1 VEEKLPNRWTMVV
14 AALVMQICL
23 GILYAYSVVRGPLTK
38 ELGYTVKQTGYPL
51 MASFFFFAVGMI
63 IAGRW
68 QDKAGPRT
76 VGLFGG
82 VLLAIGAAVAG
93 MLYTNLAGLI
103 IGYGVLGGL
112 GVGFA
117 YVTPIAT
124 CIKWFPDKRGTITG
138 LAVFGF
144 GAGTLVF
151 GPLLSKLITAYG
163 IATTFYIV
171 AAIMLVFV
179 CGSALMFQVPPAG
192 YKPAGWNPPAPAAG
206 AQVVKTNY
214 LPNEIIQ
221 TGSFWNLWFI
231 YFIGAAAGLMIIG
244 QAVPIGVEVAKLTK
258 TVAAGGLGI
267 MSLLNGL
274 GRLFWGSV
282 SDKLGRKNT
291 IIACFVLYILAFV
304 FVLPNSNTF
313 MLWLV
318 GVCAVGFAYGGYL
331 ALMPSLTAD
340 YFGTKSLGAN
350 YGYLFTAWG
359 IAGVG
364 GPFMIDFIKT
374 TTGAFTNAMY
384 ITAGACVVGII
395 LAFIAKPPKAESA
408 ALQEAGMK

>member
-1 VEEKLPNRWTMVV
+1 MAEEKVTNRWIMVG

-23 GILYAYSVVRGPLTK
+23 GILYAYSVFRGPLAK
-38 ELGYTVKQTGYPL
+38 EVHFTVKETGYPY
-51 MASFFFFAVGMI
+51 MASLFFFAVGMI

-76 VGLFGG
+76 VGIFGG

-93 MLYTNLAGLI
+93 ASYTSLPGLI
-103 IGYGVLGGL
+103 FGYGILGGL

-124 CIKWFPDKRGTITG
+124 CIKWFPDMRGTITG
-138 LAVFGF
+138 LAVLGF
-144 GAGTLVF
+144 GAGTVVF
-151 GPLLSKLITAYG
+151 GPLLTKLIASIG
-163 IATTFYIV
+163 IGPTLYTV
-171 AAIMLVFV
+171 SGIMLVFV
-179 CGSALMFQVPPAG
+179 CGAAAIFKVPPAG
-192 YKPAGWNPPAPAAG
+192 YKPAGWNPPAPVPG

-214 LPNEIIQ
+214 LPSEIIK
-221 TGSFWNLWFI
+221 TGSFWVLWLT

-244 QAVPIGVEVAKLTK
+244 QAVPIGVEVAKLDK
-258 TVAAGGLGI
+258 AVAAGGLAVMAI
-267 MSLLNGL
+267 FNGV
-274 GRLFWGSV
+274 GRLAWGSV
-282 SDKLGRKNT
+282 SDKLGRTKT
-291 IIACFVLYILAFV
+291 VIACFALYILAFV

-318 GVCAVGFAYGGYL
+318 GICAVGFAYGGYL

-350 YGYLFTAWG
+350 YGILFTAWG

-374 TTGAFTNAMY
+374 QTGAFTNAMY
-384 ITAGACVVGII
+384 VTAGACVLGII
-395 LAFIAKPPKAESA
+395 LAAMAKPPKPVVEA
-408 ALQEAGMK
+408 A

>member
-1 VEEKLPNRWTMVV
+1 MAEEKVTNRWIMVG

-76 VGLFGG
+76 VGIFGG

-93 MLYTNLAGLI
+93 AMYKDLTWLI

-151 GPLLSKLITAYG
+151 GPLLSKLIASSG
-163 IATTFYIV
+163 IATTFYTV

-179 CGSALMFQVPPAG
+179 CGAAAIFKVPPAG
-192 YKPAGWNPPAPAAG
+192 YKPVGWNPPAPAPG
-206 AQVVKTNY
+206 AQIVKTNY
-214 LPNEIIQ
+214 LPSEIAA
-221 TGSFWNLWFI
+221 TGSFWILWLIF
-231 YFIGAAAGLMIIG
+231 FIGSAAGLMIIG
-244 QAVPIGVEVAKLTK
+244 QAVPIGVQVAKLTPA
-258 TVAAGGLGI
+258 VAAGGLGI
-267 MSLLNGL
+267 MALLNGL

-282 SDKLGRKNT
+282 SDKLGRTKT
-291 IIACFVLYILAFV
+291 IMACFVVYILAFV
-304 FVLPNSNTF
+304 FVLPNSDTF

-331 ALMPSLTAD
+331 SLVPSMTAD

-350 YGYLFTAWG
+350 YGIVFTAWG

-364 GPFMIDFIKT
+364 GPFMIDYIKT
-374 TTGAFTNAMY
+374 ATGAFTNAMY
-384 ITAGACVVGII
+384 VTAGACVVGII
-395 LAFIAKPPKAESA
+395 LAAIAKPPKPVAEA
-408 ALQEAGMK
+408 A

>member
-1 VEEKLPNRWTMVV
+1 VEEKVPNRWTMVV

-23 GILYAYSVVRGPLTK
+23 GVLYAYSVFRGPLTK

-51 MASFFFFAVGMI
+51 MASFLFFAVGMI
-63 IAGRW
+63 FAGRW

-76 VGLFGG
+76 VGLVGG
-82 VLLAIGAAVAG
+82 VLLAIGCVIAG
-93 MLYTNLAGLI
+93 VMYKDLAGLI

-151 GPLLSKLITAYG
+151 GPLLSNLIKSSG
-163 IATTFYIV
+163 IATMFYTV
-171 AAIMLVFV
+171 SVIMLVFV
-179 CGSALMFQVPPAG
+179 CGAAAMFKVPPAG
-192 YKPAGWNPPAPAAG
+192 YKPAGWNPPAPAPG
-206 AQVVKTNY
+206 AQIVKTNY

-221 TGSFWNLWFI
+221 TGSFWTLWVI

-244 QAVPIGVEVAKLTK
+244 QAVPIGVEVAKLDKATA
-258 TVAAGGLGI
+258 AAGLGT
-267 MSLLNGL
+267 MALLNGI

-282 SDKLGRKNT
+282 SDKLGRTKT
-291 IIACFVLYILAFV
+291 IIACFVMYILAFV

-350 YGYLFTAWG
+350 YGYLFSAWG
-359 IAGVG
+359 IAGVC

-374 TTGAFTNAMY
+374 STGAFTNAMY
-384 ITAGACVVGII
+384 VTAGACVVGII
-395 LAFIAKPPKAESA
+395 LALIAKPPKAEA
-408 ALQEAGMK
+408 A

>member
-1 VEEKLPNRWTMVV
+1 MMDEKLPNRWTMVV

-23 GILYAYSVVRGPLTK
+23 GVLYAYSVVRGPLTK

-68 QDKAGPRT
+68 QDKAGPRK
-76 VGLFGG
+76 VGIVGG

-93 MLYTNLAGLI
+93 AMYKDLTWLI

-151 GPLLSKLITAYG
+151 GPLLSNLIKSSG
-163 IATTFYIV
+163 IATMFYTV
-171 AAIMLVFV
+171 SVIMLVFV
-179 CGSALMFQVPPAG
+179 CGAAAMFKVPPAG
-192 YKPAGWNPPAPAAG
+192 YKPAGWNPPAPAPG
-206 AQVVKTNY
+206 AQIVKTNY

-221 TGSFWNLWFI
+221 TGSFWTLWVI

-244 QAVPIGVEVAKLTK
+244 QAVPIGVQVAKLTPA
-258 TVAAGGLGI
+258 VAAGGLGV
-267 MSLLNGL
+267 MALLNGL
-274 GRLFWGSV
+274 GRLVWGSI
-282 SDKLGRKNT
+282 SDKLGRTKT
-291 IIACFVLYILAFV
+291 IIACFVMYILAFV
-304 FVLPNSNTF
+304 FVLPNSDTF
-313 MLWLV
+313 ILWLV

-374 TTGAFTNAMY
+374 QTGAFTNAMY

-395 LAFIAKPPKAESA
+395 LTAVAKPPKPEVA
-408 ALQEAGMK
+408 AA

>member
-1 VEEKLPNRWTMVV
+1 MEERLPNRWTMVA
-14 AALVMQICL
+14 AALVMQLCL
-23 GILYAYSVVRGPLTK
+23 GILYAYSVVRGPLMK
-38 ELGYTVKQTGYPL
+38 EVGYTVKQAGYPY
-51 MASFFFFAVGMI
+51 MASLFFFAVGMI
-63 IAGRW
+63 MAGRW
-68 QDKAGPRT
+68 QDKAGPKI
-76 VGLFGG
+76 VGITGG
-82 VLLAIGAAVAG
+82 VLLALGAAVAG
-93 MLYTNLAGLI
+93 AMYTNLGGLI
-103 IGYGVLGGL
+103 FGYGILGGL

-151 GPLLSKLITAYG
+151 GPLLSKLIATRG
-163 IATTFYIV
+163 IGPTFYIV

-179 CGSALMFQVPPAG
+179 CGAAAMFKVPPAG
-192 YKPAGWNPPAPAAG
+192 YKPAGWNPPAPVPG

-214 LPNEIIQ
+214 LPGEIIQ
-221 TGSFWNLWFI
+221 TGSFWTLWLI

-244 QAVPIGVEVAKLTK
+244 QAVPIGVEVAKLDK
-258 TVAAGGLGI
+258 AVAAGGLGI
-267 MSLLNGL
+267 MALLNGL
-274 GRLFWGSV
+274 GRLFWGGM
-282 SDKLGRKNT
+282 SDKLGRTKT
-291 IIACFVLYILAFV
+291 VMACFVVYILAFV
-304 FVLPNSNTF
+304 FVLPNSSTF
-313 MLWLV
+313 LIWLV

-374 TTGAFTNAMY
+374 ATGAFTNAMY
-384 ITAGACVVGII
+384 ITAAACVVGIV
-395 LAFIAKPPKAESA
+395 LAALAKPPKPVAETA
-408 ALQEAGMK
+408 

>member
-1 VEEKLPNRWTMVV
+1 MMDEKLPNRWTMVV

-23 GILYAYSVVRGPLTK
+23 GVLYAYSVVRGPLTK

-51 MASFFFFAVGMI
+51 MASFLFFAVGMI
-63 IAGRW
+63 FAGRW

-76 VGLFGG
+76 VGLVGG
-82 VLLAIGAAVAG
+82 VLLAIGCVIAG
-93 MLYTNLAGLI
+93 VMYKDLAGLI
-103 IGYGVLGGL
+103 IGYGVIGGL

-151 GPLLSKLITAYG
+151 GPLIGKLIASNG
-163 IATTFYIV
+163 IATTFFII

-179 CGSALMFQVPPAG
+179 CGAAAMFKVPPAG
-192 YKPAGWNPPAPAAG
+192 YKPAGWNPPAPAPG
-206 AQVVKTNY
+206 AQIVKTNY
-214 LPNEIIQ
+214 LPNEIIK
-221 TGSFWNLWFI
+221 TSSFWVLWFI
-231 YFIGAAAGLMIIG
+231 FFIGAAAGLMIIG
-244 QAVPIGVEVAKLTK
+244 QAVPIGVEVAKLDKATA
-258 TVAAGGLGI
+258 AAGLGT
-267 MSLLNGL
+267 MALLNGI

-282 SDKLGRKNT
+282 SDKLGRTKT
-291 IIACFVLYILAFV
+291 IIACFVMYILAFV

-350 YGYLFTAWG
+350 YGYLFSAWG
-359 IAGVG
+359 IAGVC

-374 TTGAFTNAMY
+374 STGAFTNAMY
-384 ITAGACVVGII
+384 VTAGACVVGII
-395 LAFIAKPPKAESA
+395 LALIAKPPKAEA
-408 ALQEAGMK
+408 A

>member
-1 VEEKLPNRWTMVV
+1 MAEEKVTNRWIMVA

-23 GILYAYSVVRGPLTK
+23 GILYAYSVFRGPLTK
-38 ELGYTVKQTGYPL
+38 ELGYTVKQTGYPY
-51 MASFFFFAVGMI
+51 MASLFFFAVGMI

-68 QDKAGPRT
+68 QDKAGPRK
-76 VGLFGG
+76 VGIAGG

-93 MLYTNLAGLI
+93 MLYKDLAGLI
-103 IGYGVLGGL
+103 FGYGILGGL

-124 CIKWFPDKRGTITG
+124 CIKWFPDMRGTITG
-138 LAVFGF
+138 LAVLGF
-144 GAGTLVF
+144 GAGTVVF
-151 GPLLSKLITAYG
+151 GPLLTKLIASIG
-163 IATTFYIV
+163 IGPTLFTV
-171 AAIMLVFV
+171 AGIMLVFV
-179 CGSALMFQVPPAG
+179 CGAAAIFQVPPAG
-192 YKPAGWNPPAPAAG
+192 YKPAGWNPPAPAPG
-206 AQVVKTNY
+206 AQVIKTNY
-214 LPNEIIQ
+214 LPSEIAK
-221 TGSFWNLWFI
+221 TGSFWVLWLT

-244 QAVPIGVEVAKLTK
+244 QAVPIGVEVAKLDK
-258 TVAAGGLGI
+258 AVAATGLGT
-267 MSLLNGL
+267 MALLNGL

-282 SDKLGRKNT
+282 SDKLGRTKT
-291 IIACFVLYILAFV
+291 VIACFVMYILAFV

-318 GVCAVGFAYGGYL
+318 GICAVGFAYGGYL

-384 ITAGACVVGII
+384 ITAGACVVGIL
-395 LAFIAKPPKAESA
+395 LAAIAKPPKAEA
-408 ALQEAGMK
+408 A

>member
-1 VEEKLPNRWTMVV
+1 M
-14 AALVMQICL
+14 
-23 GILYAYSVVRGPLTK
+23 K
-38 ELGYTVKQTGYPL
+38 EVGYTVKEAGYPY
-51 MASFFFFAVGMI
+51 MASLFFFAVGMI
-63 IAGRW
+63 VAGRW

-76 VGLFGG
+76 VGIAGG
-82 VLLAIGAAVAG
+82 VLLALGAAVAG
-93 MLYTNLAGLI
+93 TLYKSLGGLI
-103 IGYGVLGGL
+103 FGYGILGGL

-151 GPLLSKLITAYG
+151 GPLLSQLIASSG
-163 IATTFYIV
+163 IATAFYTV
-171 AAIMLVFV
+171 AAIMLIFV
-179 CGSALMFQVPPAG
+179 CGAAAIFKVPPAG
-192 YKPAGWNPPAPAAG
+192 YKPAGWNPPAPAPG

-214 LPNEIIQ
+214 LPNEIIK
-221 TGSFWNLWFI
+221 TGSFWILWFT

-244 QAVPIGVEVAKLTK
+244 QAVPIGVQVAKLTAP
-258 TVAAGGLGI
+258 VAAAGLGT
-267 MSLLNGL
+267 MALLNGL

-282 SDKLGRKNT
+282 SDKLGRTKT
-291 IIACFVLYILAFV
+291 VMACFVVYILAFV
-304 FVLPNSNTF
+304 FVLPNSDTF
-313 MLWLV
+313 TLWLV

-350 YGYLFTAWG
+350 YGYLFSAWG
-359 IAGVG
+359 VAGVG

-374 TTGAFTNAMY
+374 QTGAFTNAMY
-384 ITAGACVVGII
+384 VTAAACVVGIV
-395 LAFIAKPPKAESA
+395 LAGMAKPPKAEA
-408 ALQEAGMK
+408 A

>member
-1 VEEKLPNRWTMVV
+1 MMDEKLPNRWTMVV

-23 GILYAYSVVRGPLTK
+23 GVLYAYSVVRGPLTK

-51 MASFFFFAVGMI
+51 MASFAFFAVGMI

-68 QDKAGPRT
+68 QDKAGPRK
-76 VGLFGG
+76 VGIVGG

-93 MLYTNLAGLI
+93 AMYKDLTWLI

-151 GPLLSKLITAYG
+151 GPLLSNLIKSSG
-163 IATTFYIV
+163 IATMFYTV
-171 AAIMLVFV
+171 SVIMLVFV
-179 CGSALMFQVPPAG
+179 CGAAAMFKVPPAG
-192 YKPAGWNPPAPAAG
+192 YKPAGWNPPAPAPG
-206 AQVVKTNY
+206 AQIVKTNY
-214 LPNEIIQ
+214 LPSEIVK
-221 TGSFWNLWFI
+221 TGSFWTLWVI

-244 QAVPIGVEVAKLTK
+244 QAVPIGVQVAKLTPA
-258 TVAAGGLGI
+258 VAAGGLGV
-267 MSLLNGL
+267 MALLNGL
-274 GRLFWGSV
+274 GRLVWGSI
-282 SDKLGRKNT
+282 SDKLGRTKT
-291 IIACFVLYILAFV
+291 IIACFVMYILAFV
-304 FVLPNSNTF
+304 FVLPNSDTF
-313 MLWLV
+313 ILWLV

-350 YGYLFTAWG
+350 YGFLFSAWG

-374 TTGAFTNAMY
+374 QTGAFTNAMY

-395 LAFIAKPPKAESA
+395 LTAIAKPPKPEVA
-408 ALQEAGMK
+408 AA

>member
-1 VEEKLPNRWTMVV
+1 MEEKVPNRWTMVV

-23 GILYAYSVVRGPLTK
+23 GVLYAYSVFRGPLTK

-51 MASFFFFAVGMI
+51 MASFLFFAVGMI
-63 IAGRW
+63 FAGRW

-76 VGLFGG
+76 VGLVGG
-82 VLLAIGAAVAG
+82 VLLAIGCVIAG
-93 MLYTNLAGLI
+93 VMYKDLAGLI
-103 IGYGVLGGL
+103 IGYGVIGGL

-151 GPLLSKLITAYG
+151 GPLIGKLIASNG
-163 IATTFYIV
+163 IATTFFII

-179 CGSALMFQVPPAG
+179 CGAAATFKVPPAG
-192 YKPAGWNPPAPAAG
+192 YKPAGWNPPAPAPG
-206 AQVVKTNY
+206 AQIVKTNY

-221 TGSFWNLWFI
+221 TSSFWVLWFI
-231 YFIGAAAGLMIIG
+231 FFIGAAAGLMIIG
-244 QAVPIGVEVAKLTK
+244 QAVPIGVEVAKLDKATA
-258 TVAAGGLGI
+258 AAGLGT
-267 MSLLNGL
+267 MALLNGI

-282 SDKLGRKNT
+282 SDKLGRTKT
-291 IIACFVLYILAFV
+291 IIACFVMYILAFV

-350 YGYLFTAWG
+350 YGYLFSAWG
-359 IAGVG
+359 IAGVC

-374 TTGAFTNAMY
+374 STGAFTNAMY
-384 ITAGACVVGII
+384 VTAGACVVGII
-395 LAFIAKPPKAESA
+395 LALIAKPPKAEA
-408 ALQEAGMK
+408 A

>member
-1 VEEKLPNRWTMVV
+1 MVEEKTPNRWIMVV
-14 AALVMQICL
+14 AAVVMQLCL

-63 IAGRW
+63 VAGRW
-68 QDKAGPRT
+68 QDKAGPRK
-76 VGLFGG
+76 VALVGG
-82 VLLAIGAAVAG
+82 VLLALGAAVAG
-93 MLYTNLAGLI
+93 AMYKDLTWLV

-144 GAGTLVF
+144 GAGTLIF
-151 GPLLSKLITAYG
+151 GPLLSKLIASSG
-163 IATTFYIV
+163 IANTFYVV
-171 AAIMLVFV
+171 AVIMLVFV
-179 CGSALMFQVPPAG
+179 CGSGAIFQVPPAG
-192 YKPAGWNPPAPAAG
+192 WKPEGWNPPAPTPG
-206 AQVVKTNY
+206 AQVIKTNY
-214 LPNEIIQ
+214 LPSEIIK
-221 TGSFWNLWFI
+221 TGSFWVLWLI

-244 QAVPIGVEVAKLTK
+244 QAVPIGVEVAKLDK
-258 TVAAGGLGI
+258 AVAAGGLGI
-267 MSLLNGL
+267 MALLNGL
-274 GRLFWGSV
+274 GRLFWGGV
-282 SDKLGRKNT
+282 SDKLGRTKT
-291 IIACFVLYILAFV
+291 VITCFVVYILAFV
-304 FVLPNSNTF
+304 LVLPTSSTF
-313 MLWLV
+313 LTWLV
-318 GVCAVGFAYGGYL
+318 GICAVGFAYGGYL

-374 TTGAFTNAMY
+374 ATGHFTNAMY
-384 ITAGACVVGII
+384 ITAGACVLGII
-395 LAFIAKPPKAESA
+395 LAAIAKPPKPEAE
-408 ALQEAGMK
+408 

>member
-1 VEEKLPNRWTMVV
+1 MAEEKVTNRWIMVI
-14 AALVMQICL
+14 AALVMQVCL
-23 GILYAYSVVRGPLTK
+23 GILYAYSVVRGPLMK
-38 ELGYTVKQTGYPL
+38 EVGYTVKEAGYPY
-51 MASFFFFAVGMI
+51 MASLFFFAVGMI

-76 VGLFGG
+76 VGIAGG

-93 MLYTNLAGLI
+93 VMYKSLGGLI
-103 IGYGVLGGL
+103 FGYGILGGL

-151 GPLLSKLITAYG
+151 GPLLSKMIASSG
-163 IATTFYIV
+163 IATTFYTV
-171 AAIMLVFV
+171 AAIMLIFV
-179 CGSALMFQVPPAG
+179 CGAAAIFKVPPAG
-192 YKPAGWNPPAPAAG
+192 YKPAGWNPPAPAPG
-206 AQVVKTNY
+206 AQVIKTNY
-214 LPNEIIQ
+214 TPEEIIK
-221 TGSFWNLWFI
+221 TGSFWVLWLT

-244 QAVPIGVEVAKLTK
+244 QAVPIGVEVAKLEK
-258 TVAAGGLGI
+258 GVAAGGLGV
-267 MSLLNGL
+267 MALLNGL
-274 GRLFWGSV
+274 GRLAWGSV
-282 SDKLGRKNT
+282 SDKLGRTKT
-291 IIACFVLYILAFV
+291 VIACFVVYILAFV

-318 GVCAVGFAYGGYL
+318 GICAVGFAYGGYL

-359 IAGVG
+359 VAGVG

-374 TTGAFTNAMY
+374 QTGAFTNAMY
-384 ITAGACVVGII
+384 ITAGACVVGIL
-395 LAFIAKPPKAESA
+395 LAAIAKPPKPEA
-408 ALQEAGMK
+408 A

>member
-1 VEEKLPNRWTMVV
+1 MEEKVPNRWIMVV

-23 GILYAYSVVRGPLTK
+23 GVLYAYSVIRGPLMK
-38 ELGYTVKQTGYPL
+38 EVGYTVKQAGYPL

-63 IAGRW
+63 FAGRW

-76 VGLFGG
+76 VGLVGG
-82 VLLAIGAAVAG
+82 VLLAIGCAVAG
-93 MLYTNLAGLI
+93 VMYKDLAGLI
-103 IGYGVLGGL
+103 IGYGVIGGL

-151 GPLLSKLITAYG
+151 GPLLSQLIKSSG
-163 IATTFYIV
+163 IATTFYTV
-171 AAIMLVFV
+171 AAIMLIFV
-179 CGSALMFQVPPAG
+179 CGAAAMFKVPPAG
-192 YKPAGWNPPAPAAG
+192 YKPAGWNPPAPAPG
-206 AQVVKTNY
+206 AQIVKTNY
-214 LPNEIIQ
+214 SPNEIIQ
-221 TGSFWNLWFI
+221 TSSFWTLWFL

-244 QAVPIGVEVAKLTK
+244 QAVPIGVEVAKLDAK
-258 TVAAGGLGI
+258 TAAAGLGT
-267 MSLLNGL
+267 MALLNGI

-291 IIACFVLYILAFV
+291 VVACFVMYILAFV

-331 ALMPSLTAD
+331 ALMPSITAD

-374 TTGAFTNAMY
+374 STGAFTNAMY

-395 LAFIAKPPKAESA
+395 LTLMAKPPKAEA
-408 ALQEAGMK
+408 A

>member
-1 VEEKLPNRWTMVV
+1 MAEEKVTNRWIMVI

-23 GILYAYSVVRGPLTK
+23 GVLYAYSVFRGPLTK
-38 ELGYTVKQTGYPL
+38 ELGYTVKETGYPL

-63 IAGRW
+63 VAGRW

-82 VLLAIGAAVAG
+82 VLLAIGCAVAG
-93 MLYTNLAGLI
+93 AMYKDLTMLVV
-103 IGYGVLGGL
+103 GYGVIGGL

-151 GPLLSKLITAYG
+151 GPLLSKLIASSG
-163 IATTFYIV
+163 IAATFYTV
-171 AAIMLVFV
+171 AVIMLVFV
-179 CGSALMFQVPPAG
+179 CGAAAIFKVPPAG
-192 YKPAGWNPPAPAAG
+192 YKPAGWNPPAPAPG
-206 AQVVKTNY
+206 AQVIKTNY
-214 LPNEIIQ
+214 TPNEIIK
-221 TGSFWNLWFI
+221 TGSFWVLWLT
-231 YFIGAAAGLMIIG
+231 YFIGAAAGLMMIG
-244 QAVPIGVEVAKLTK
+244 QAVPIGVEVAKLDK
-258 TVAAGGLGI
+258 AVAATGLGT
-267 MSLLNGL
+267 MALLNGL

-282 SDKLGRKNT
+282 SDKLGRTKT
-291 IIACFVLYILAFV
+291 VIACFIVYILAFV
-304 FVLPNSNTF
+304 FLLPNSNTF

-318 GVCAVGFAYGGYL
+318 GICAVGFAYGGYL

-359 IAGVG
+359 VAGVG
-364 GPFMIDFIKT
+364 GPFMIDYIKT
-374 TTGAFTNAMY
+374 ATGAFTNAMY

-395 LAFIAKPPKAESA
+395 LAAIAKPPKPEA
-408 ALQEAGMK
+408 A

>member
-1 VEEKLPNRWTMVV
+1 MTEEKVTNRWIMVV
-14 AALVMQICL
+14 AALVMQLCL
-23 GILYAYSVVRGPLTK
+23 GILYAYSVVRGPLMK
-38 ELGYTVKQTGYPL
+38 EVGYTVKQAGYPY
-51 MASFFFFAVGMI
+51 MASLFFFAVGMI

-76 VGLFGG
+76 VGIVGG
-82 VLLAIGAAVAG
+82 VLLALGAAVAG
-93 MLYTNLAGLI
+93 MLYKDLTGLI
-103 IGYGVLGGL
+103 FGYGVLGGL

-151 GPLLSKLITAYG
+151 GPLLSKMIASSG
-163 IATTFYIV
+163 IATTFYTV
-171 AAIMLVFV
+171 SAIMLVFV
-179 CGSALMFQVPPAG
+179 CGAAAIFKVPPAG
-192 YKPAGWNPPAPAAG
+192 YKPAGWNPPAPAPG
-206 AQVVKTNY
+206 AQVIKTNY

-221 TGSFWNLWFI
+221 TSSFWVLWLT

-244 QAVPIGVEVAKLTK
+244 QAVPIGVQVAGLTAP
-258 TVAAGGLGI
+258 VAAAGLGT
-267 MSLLNGL
+267 MALLNGI

-282 SDKLGRKNT
+282 SDKLGRTKT

-359 IAGVG
+359 VAGVG

-374 TTGAFTNAMY
+374 QTGAFTNAMY

-395 LAFIAKPPKAESA
+395 LAAIAKPPKPVAEA
-408 ALQEAGMK
+408 A